1 MGFFLTGMGLAQN
14 NSCEC
19 DPSALGNLASKVVSL
34 ENSVVQ
40 LQNDTEG
47 QRGSISTL
55 STEVA
60 NLKSTT
66 EQQVE
71 LINSEIGTIGNEVS
85 NLKSTTGQQVNT
97 INSEISALDGKIAN
111 LKTNTQQQVDTINS
125 EITTLKST
133 DVGIQSDVNN
143 LKQTSV
149 KARVVG

>member
-55 STEVA
+55 NTEVA

-66 EQQVE
+66 ERQVSD
-71 LINSEIGTIGNEVS
+71 INSEI
-85 NLKSTTGQQVNT
+85 
-97 INSEISALDGKIAN
+97 A
-111 LKTNTQQQVDTINS
+111 
-125 EITTLKST
+125 TLKST
-133 DVGIQSDVNN
+133 DSGIRNEVNN

>member
-34 ENSVVQ
+34 ENSVTQ

-55 STEVA
+55 NTEVA
-60 NLKSTT
+60 NLKSTDSG
-66 EQQVE
+66 
-71 LINSEIGTIGNEVS
+71 IKNE
-85 NLKSTTGQQVNT
+85 
-97 INSEISALDGKIAN
+97 
-111 LKTNTQQQVDTINS
+111 
-125 EITTLKST
+125 
-133 DVGIQSDVNN
+133 VNN